1 MEQNRRTRNWATV
14 LYPSSE
20 NTPTNWKELLQEQL
34 IPTFISPLH
43 DKDYNSTGELKK
55 PHHHIVI
62 MFDGVK
68 TKDQAKEVFSII
80 GGVGVEPIKSLRS
93 YARYLTHLDNPEK
106 AQYDISDVICYAGAN
121 YDTVIKSI
129 DDKYSAIGEMID
141 FCEQEDIISYA
152 DLIIYSRNNNT
163 TWFKVLCDNGTLPIV
178 QFLKSRYWGK
188 DKKIESYLYKKKG
201 NDNEK
206 RDTNLG
212 EN

>member
-1 MEQNRRTRNWATV
+1 MENRRTRYWATII
-14 LYPSSE
+14 YPSSE
-20 NTPTNWKELLQEQL
+20 NTPSNWKEILQEQL

-43 DKDYNSTGELKK
+43 DKDYNSTGEQKK
-55 PHHHIVI
+55 PHFHIVL
-62 MFDGVK
+62 MFESLK
-68 TKDQAKEVFSII
+68 TKEQASEIFRKI
-80 GGVGVEPIKSLRS
+80 GGVGTEYINCIRAYSL
-93 YARYLTHLDNPEK
+93 YLCHLNDKNK
-106 AQYDISDVICYAGAN
+106 AQYDYREVICYAGAN
-121 YDTVIKSI
+121 YEEMIKSA
-129 DDKYSAIGEMID
+129 DDKYSAIKEMID

-152 DLIIYSRNNNT
+152 DLIIYARNNNT

-188 DKKIESYLYKKKG
+188 DKKIQSYLYKKKG